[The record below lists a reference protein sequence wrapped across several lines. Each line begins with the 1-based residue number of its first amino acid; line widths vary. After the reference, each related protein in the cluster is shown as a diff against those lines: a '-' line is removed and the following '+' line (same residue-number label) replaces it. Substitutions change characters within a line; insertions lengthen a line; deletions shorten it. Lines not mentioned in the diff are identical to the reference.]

1 MEKDIYI
8 EGSVNR
14 YLSDLAAKMP
24 APGGGSAAALT
35 GALGVSLVIMVL
47 NYTIG
52 KEKYKEFEA
61 ELKDKLS
68 AAKELKDKITVLIDK
83 DVQAYEKL
91 SLTFNSQDG
100 TVKEKALKD
109 AAAVPIQ
116 ICNHSYQAIKL
127 CREIMDKTNRN
138 LISDIAVAAELLSSA
153 YYSAL
158 YNVKINLK
166 SIKDK
171 EFVSN
176 INKATSEQSKDIAN
190 IKKGIINFS
199 TKELK

>member
-1 MEKDIYI
+1 MKDEIYI
-8 EGSVNR
+8 AGSINK
-14 YLSDLAAKMP
+14 YLDDLAAKMP
-24 APGGGSAAALT
+24 APGGGSAAALA

-52 KEKYKEFEA
+52 KEKFKEFEA
-61 ELKDKLS
+61 ELSNALNS
-68 AAKELKDKITVLIDK
+68 AKELKEKLTALIDK
-83 DVQAYEKL
+83 DVEAYKAV
-91 SLTFNSQDG
+91 SATFNSQDS

-109 AAAVPIQ
+109 AAGVPIE
-116 ICNHSYQAIKL
+116 ICNSSFHSMKL
-127 CREIMDKTNRN
+127 CCGIMDKTNKN

-158 YNVKINLK
+158 YNVKINLN

-171 EFVSN
+171 EFVSHIKN
-176 INKATSEQSKDIAN
+176 AMSGQIKDIVKTKKEI
-190 IKKGIINFS
+190 IKFS

>member
-8 EGSVNR
+8 EGSINK
-14 YLSDLAAKMP
+14 YLADLAAKMP
-24 APGGGSAAALT
+24 APGGGSAAALA
-35 GALGVSLVIMVL
+35 GALGVSLAIMVL

-52 KEKYKEFEA
+52 KEKYKEFEI
-61 ELKDKLS
+61 ELKDKLD
-68 AAKELKDKITVLIDK
+68 AAKELKDKITALIDK
-83 DVQAYEKL
+83 DVQAYKKL
-91 SLTFNSQDG
+91 SLTFSSQDG

-127 CREIMDKTNRN
+127 CREIMDRTNKN

-166 SIKDK
+166 SIKDT

-176 INKATSEQSKDIAN
+176 INKATNEQAKDIAN
-190 IKKGIINFS
+190 IKKSIINFT

>member
-83 DVQAYEKL
+83 DVQAYKKL